1 MTMWYFE
8 ISVLFLSLS
17 VLYRLWQD
25 AENRI
30 LLSTLLHKNSNQVI
44 IFQVFFFLSVC
55 VDSGFVMEMFFFYIF
70 FWYFMA
76 ETKDSN
82 SGR

>member
-25 AENRI
+25 ADNRI

-70 FWYFMA
+70 FCYFMA